1 MTKLDEY
8 LRMRAAAEC
17 RGVCRSTLCSWK
29 VASKIPI
36 RRHPLNRYKL
46 FKISDLDKLLKATER
61 AGRIRRPG

>member
-36 RRHPLNRYKL
+36 ET
-46 FKISDLDKLLKATER
+46 LKEEIVTMLEEVT
-61 AGRIRRPG
+61 G